1 MSQKAEL
8 FHADFS
14 LAARQ
19 RFIVS
24 MSLACG
30 AAAGIYAV
38 GFAWLATE
46 TMVPQDT
53 GRAVFLMPAI
63 LSCAFLMASV
73 CAMRGRVL
81 MASWLVA
88 AALAAFILIP
98 PFYRATGIYSVNLN
112 MLSILIIFA
121 GFLAGPMAARRV
133 GLFALLVIVVLYL
146 ATRTA
151 LIDGQLIRSIERFF
165 PPEQF
170 LIIHVAIILISGSVT
185 IWYARA
191 VKQSHLQLRQRANEL
206 EELVATI
213 EDARRAQDLLNLQ
226 LAERTRDA
234 EAGSRAKSRFLTLIS
249 HEIRT
254 PLNGVIGL
262 AQLLKKPG
270 VEDAV
275 RNELLDTVI
284 ASGNVLHTLTTD
296 MLDLS
301 RAESGHL
308 ELLARPFGCRELLQQ
323 TVKLF
328 APAARSKQLWLGA
341 VCLEEGP
348 AVYLGDNLRLGQMLS
363 NLVGNAIKYTETGGV
378 NITARELSRGN
389 GMAQVEFVVTDTGI
403 GVDESGRALL
413 FEPFSQVEE
422 VLTRRQGGA
431 GLGLAIVRQFAE
443 LMDGEVGVESSPGE
457 GSRFWFT
464 VKLAIAGEA
473 TASV

>member
-1 MSQKAEL
+1 MA
-8 FHADFS
+8 
-14 LAARQ
+14 
-19 RFIVS
+19 
-24 MSLACG
+24 LACG

-38 GFAWLATE
+38 GFTWFADEA
-46 TMVPQDT
+46 MVPQDI
-53 GRAVFLMPAI
+53 GRAVFLMPAAI
-63 LSCAFLMASV
+63 SCGFLTAGLF
-73 CAMRGRVL
+73 ALRGRVL
-81 MASWLVA
+81 TAAWLVA
-88 AALAAFILIP
+88 AALATFVLIP
-98 PFYRATGIYSVNLN
+98 PFYRSTGIYSVNLN
-112 MLSILIIFA
+112 MLSILIIFS
-121 GFLAGPMAARRV
+121 GFLAGPVAVRRV
-133 GLFALLVIVVLYL
+133 GVVAVLVIVMLYL
-146 ATRTA
+146 ATRMA
-151 LIDGQLIRSIERFF
+151 FIDGPLIRSIGRSF

-170 LIIHVAIILISGSVT
+170 LLVHLAIILITASTTG
-185 IWYARA
+185 WYARA
-191 VKQSHLQLRQRANEL
+191 VKQSHLQLRQRATEL

-226 LAERTRDA
+226 LVERTRDA
-234 EAGSRAKSRFLTLIS
+234 EAGSRAKSRFLTLMS

-275 RNELLDTVI
+275 RNELLDTII

-301 RAESGHL
+301 RAESGQL

-323 TVKLF
+323 IVKLF

-363 NLVGNAIKYTETGGV
+363 NLVGNAIKYTQAGGV
-378 NITARELSRGN
+378 NITARELSREHD
-389 GMAQVEFVVTDTGI
+389 AVVLEFVVTDTGI
-403 GVDESGRALL
+403 GVDESSRHLL

-422 VLTRRQGGA
+422 VLTRRQGGS
-431 GLGLAIVRQFAE
+431 GLGLVIVRQLAE
-443 LMDGEVGVESSPGE
+443 LMQGETGVQSTPGK

-473 TASV
+473 TAAV